1 MKIEYISPAD
11 LIPYSKNA
19 KRHPSEQVKLI
30 ANSIKE
36 FGFQQ
41 PIVVDKDNIVI
52 IGHGRLLASKRLK
65 LTEVPITRV
74 ENLTEDQIKALR
86 LADNSVAESEWNIDL
101 LTEEIADIDIDMSDF
116 GLDMDFGDDES
127 ESDDDESD
135 ENELDE
141 HIRSAFTQ
149 NVFENQERMQ
159 LSH

>member
-65 LTEVPITRV
+65 LAEVPITRV
-74 ENLTEDQIKALR
+74 ENLTEDH
-86 LADNSVAESEWNIDL
+86 DNFMKEISIPKFEQYI
-101 LTEEIADIDIDMSDF
+101 TEEQVRRICRTNKDS
-116 GLDMDFGDDES
+116 
-127 ESDDDESD
+127 
-135 ENELDE
+135 
-141 HIRSAFTQ
+141 
-149 NVFENQERMQ
+149 
-159 LSH
+159 